1 MSRLLAATPVA
12 SVDPVAPLL
21 RFQSDGDDAPARLV
35 PGARVFMQVIEPL
48 IEGGV
53 RARVVNGNA
62 EHRLPFDAKAGAR
75 LHVLIA
81 GTEAQPTFLL
91 LKGDE
96 GIVDASLSR
105 AARVLA
111 ALTTTAAQ
119 PTRPPVVT
127 ASAPLLP
134 GPGIDAPA
142 LSRALA
148 DALARSGLFYEAH
161 QAQWISGARDR
172 EALLNEPQARLTL
185 RDVAGET
192 RISRADA
199 DMATRGSDARAP
211 GQELNGI
218 VHRDTVP
225 LVQQQLA
232 ALETGALV
240 WRGEAWRGQKLEW
253 KIQRDSGRQESNDGE
268 NSHGQW
274 RTRVRLTMPQLG
286 GIDASLAID
295 GRGLDVRIVAADV
308 DAANTLRSAAP
319 LLAATLGEAGL
330 MVRRLEV
337 QHGP

>member
-21 RFQSDGDDAPARLV
+21 RFQADGDDAPARLV
-35 PGARVFMQVIEPL
+35 PGTRVFMQVIEPL
-48 IEGGV
+48 IDGGV

-62 EHRLPFDAKAGAR
+62 EHRLPFDAKSGAR
-75 LHVLIA
+75 VQVLVA

-91 LKGDE
+91 LQGDT
-96 GIVDASLSR
+96 GAADTSLSR

-111 ALTTTAAQ
+111 ALTSPTDQ
-119 PTRPPVVT
+119 PTRPPVVSS
-127 ASAPLLP
+127 SAPLLP
-134 GPGIDAPA
+134 GPGVDAPA

-172 EALLNEPQARLTL
+172 EALLHEPQARLTL
-185 RDVAGET
+185 REVASET
-192 RISRADA
+192 SIARGNA
-199 DMATRGSDARAP
+199 DMATRSAENRTPA
-211 GQELNGI
+211 QELSGV
-218 VHRDTVP
+218 VHRDTVA

-253 KIQRDSGRQESNDGE
+253 TVQRDSGRQASNDGE
-268 NSHGQW
+268 NTYGQW
-274 RTRVRLTMPQLG
+274 RTRVRITMPHLG
-286 GIDASLAID
+286 AIDASLAID
-295 GRGLDVRIVAADV
+295 ARGLEVRIAAVDV
-308 DAANTLRSAAP
+308 NAANALRSAAP

>member
-12 SVDPVAPLL
+12 AVDPVAPLL

-35 PGARVFMQVIEPL
+35 PGTRVFMHVIEPL
-48 IEGGV
+48 IDGGV
-53 RARVVNGNA
+53 RAVNGNA
-62 EHRLPFDAKAGAR
+62 EHHLPFDAKAGAR

-81 GTEAQPTFLL
+81 GTEAQPTYLL
-91 LKGDE
+91 LQGDE
-96 GIVDASLSR
+96 GGGDASLSR

-134 GPGIDAPA
+134 GPGVDAPA
-142 LSRALA
+142 LTRALA
-148 DALARSGLFYEAH
+148 DALSRSGLFYEAH
-161 QAQWISGARDR
+161 QAQWIAGTRDR
-172 EALLNEPQARLTL
+172 EALLNEPQTRLTS
-185 RDVAGET
+185 REVASET
-192 RISRADA
+192 GFARTDADIAPRGADA
-199 DMATRGSDARAP
+199 RTPA
-211 GQELNGI
+211 QELDGI

-232 ALETGALV
+232 ALESGALV
-240 WRGEAWRGQKLEW
+240 WRGEAWRGQKLAW
-253 KIQRDSGRQESNDGE
+253 TVQRDSGRQESNDGE
-268 NSHGQW
+268 NSDGQW
-274 RTRVRLTMPQLG
+274 RTRVRLTMPHLG
-286 GIDASLAID
+286 GIDASLALD
-295 GRGLDVRIVAADV
+295 GHGLDLRIVAADV
-308 DAANTLRSAAP
+308 DAANALRTAAS